1 MEYKD
6 YYETLGVAKDADEK
20 AIKAAYRKL
29 ARKHHPDVAENK
41 AEAEAKFKEIGE
53 AYEVLSDKDKRRK
66 YDELGADWQRYQQ
79 TGGRGDF
86 DWSRYQAQQRG
97 GYTQYTTEDLQ
108 DLFGEGARV
117 SDFFSFVFGGQQAQ
131 AEPRASRGR
140 DIEHPVTVTLA
151 EAYLGATRRLKRE
164 DGPTIEVKIPAGVET
179 GSRVRVQG
187 QGLPG
192 RRGRAGDLW
201 LEITVEPDPGFT
213 RDGDDLHTKA
223 AVPLYTAVL
232 GGEVTVTLVQGKAKL
247 KVPPE
252 TQSGTEMR
260 LKGQGMPR
268 LGEPG
273 RRGDLYV
280 TVEVRLPTRL
290 TEKELALFRELAG
303 LRSRER

>member
-29 ARKHHPDVAENK
+29 ARKYHPDVAENK

-53 AYEVLSDKDKRRK
+53 AYDVLSDKDKRRK
-66 YDELGADWQRYQQ
+66 YDELGADWQRYQR

-86 DWSRYQAQQRG
+86 DWGRYQAQQRG
-97 GYTQYTTEDLQ
+97 GYTRYTTEDLQ
-108 DLFGEGARV
+108 DLFGEGAGV
-117 SDFFSFVFGGQQAQ
+117 SDFFSFVFGGRQAQ

-151 EAYLGATRRLKRE
+151 EAYSGATRRLKRQ

-201 LEITVEPDPGFT
+201 LEITVEADPSFR

-223 AVPLYTAVL
+223 YVPLYTAVL

-280 TVEVRLPTRL
+280 TTEVRLPARL
-290 TEKELALFRELAG
+290 TEKELALFRELAR
-303 LRSRER
+303 LRSGER